1 MEVIHKHEDLTFLVR
16 GLGRLRVG
24 EGVGDLEEQKSGGDE
39 ADGIGL
45 KWATLINTYKNKYQS
60 HPPDPALLQVPLER
74 ELHDHGSEGVGVG
87 QLSHRGQFL
96 KLL

>member
-1 MEVIHKHEDLTFLVR
+1 MGEVNKHLYV
-16 GLGRLRVG
+16 
-24 EGVGDLEEQKSGGDE
+24 
-39 ADGIGL
+39 
-45 KWATLINTYKNKYQS
+45 NKFPS

>member
-1 MEVIHKHEDLTFLVR
+1 MR
-16 GLGRLRVG
+16 GLGRFLIR

-39 ADGIGL
+39 ADGISL
-45 KWATLINTYKNKYQS
+45 KLARLINTFIYINIEYNS
-60 HPPDPALLQVPLER
+60 YPPDPALLQVPLEG
-74 ELHDHGSEGVGVG
+74 ELHHHGSEGVGVG

>member
-1 MEVIHKHEDLTFLVR
+1 MR
-16 GLGRLRVG
+16 GLGRLRIG

-39 ADGIGL
+39 ADGIRL
-45 KWATLINTYKNKYQS
+45 KWTWLINTFIYVNKFDS
-60 HPPDPALLQVPLER
+60 HPPDPALLQVPLEW
-74 ELHDHGSEGVGVG
+74 ELHHHGSEGVGVG